1 MAQQPK
7 GGKSLKPGDR
17 RERLAAELR
26 ANLLKRKDQARRR
39 ERLEDEPEP
48 DPVGKDRSMSGAA
61 KP

>member
-7 GGKSLKPGDR
+7 NGKPLNPGDR

-26 ANLLKRKDQARRR
+26 ANLRKRKEQARRR
-39 ERLEDEPEP
+39 ESGEDCPEP
-48 DPVGKDRSMSGAA
+48 DLGKDRRRNDAA